1 MDSQSS
7 HMMISEADALTL
19 SDHSRVDQAAGN
31 TKAKIKRSDFP
42 KDFVFGSATSAY
54 QVEGAWNTG
63 GKGLSNWDVFTMRTP
78 VKIHGGTNACTA
90 IDQYNK
96 IKEDVTLI
104 KRVGLDSYRFS
115 IAWTRV
121 LPGGRLSAGINQ
133 EGIDYY
139 NKIIDFLLAEGIE
152 PCATIFH
159 WDVPQCLEDEYGGFL
174 SSRIVSDFCEFA
186 EVCFW
191 EFGDRVKKWIT
202 LNEPWSFAIQ
212 GYVTGYFPP
221 GRGRTAIEPIKAI
234 ALHRCKPG
242 PLTLCSK
249 GNPGTEPYTV
259 AHNLILSHAQAVDI
273 YRQRYQS
280 HQDGKIGVTNVSQW
294 FEPLNDTKDDKE
306 AASRGIDFMLGWF
319 VAPIVTGDYPP
330 TMRERVG
337 ERLPKFSPI
346 QKNVVKGSYDFLGI
360 NYYTSIYAS
369 NSPRKPCTKPSYETD
384 QEISLSDKRNG
395 ELIGPKGGSGWLNI
409 VPYGIY
415 KLLVHIKKTYNNP
428 IIHITENGVDEVN
441 NTEATVSQA
450 RFDETRMKYHV
461 DHLLYVKK
469 AMQEGVQVKSY
480 YIWSMFDNFE
490 WAAGY
495 SVRFGIFYVDYVNG
509 HLTRFPKASAIWLM
523 NFLNKKQNTLKSQ
536 DQEKKSTDFEKPRR
550 SGV

>member
-428 IIHITENGVDEVN
+428 IIHITENG
-441 NTEATVSQA
+441 
-450 RFDETRMKYHV
+450 KYIV
-461 DHLLYVKK
+461 CLLSFFSPKNQKCV
-469 AMQEGVQVKSY
+469 V
-480 YIWSMFDNFE
+480 
-490 WAAGY
+490 
-495 SVRFGIFYVDYVNG
+495 IFTN
-509 HLTRFPKASAIWLM
+509 LM
-523 NFLNKKQNTLKSQ
+523 
-536 DQEKKSTDFEKPRR
+536 
-550 SGV
+550 